1 VVVRVIIMPLT
12 LLLHEQASSI
22 EGKGGAKC
30 VDLDGP
36 SNHVSLRK
44 KIAAGNFTHG
54 NSTAPANLNN

>member
-1 VVVRVIIMPLT
+1 MPLT